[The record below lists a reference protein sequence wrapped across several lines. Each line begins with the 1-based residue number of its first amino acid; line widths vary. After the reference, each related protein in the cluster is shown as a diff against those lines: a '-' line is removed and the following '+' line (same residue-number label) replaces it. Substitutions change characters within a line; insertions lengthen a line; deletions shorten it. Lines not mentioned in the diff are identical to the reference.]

1 MSDSGRDW
9 GASSDE
15 AIKERNAQ
23 KAIQKNLGSL
33 FFALAELTNAKGKS
47 RIISECFQAAIN
59 AAMEKKEGEVA
70 AMIAT
75 LRRQLIDV
83 PNATPI
89 QEIASSVPFQQIKR
103 GVYQLPDGSMV
114 AVD

>member
-23 KAIQKNLGSL
+23 KASQKNLGSL
-33 FFALAELTNAKGKS
+33 FFALAELTNARSKS
-47 RIISECFQAAIN
+47 RIISECLQASIDL
-59 AAMEKKEGEVA
+59 AMEKKEIDVA
-70 AMIAT
+70 SLIAT

-83 PNATPI
+83 PAATPI
-89 QEIASSVPFQQIKR
+89 QEIAQNVPFQTLQR
-103 GVYQLPDGSMV
+103 GVYELPDGSMV